1 MRKAVFSAVCSGLV
15 IPGIG
20 QIINRDM
27 KKGLF
32 ILAGVFVIFVAIIIK
47 LFYIISAVLRDFEIN
62 RSSPRKIL
70 DILGAQ
76 DISLLWY
83 LLVAFT
89 VLWLYSVMD
98 AYLTGKKTDQIGRQE
113 RL

>member
-1 MRKAVFSAVCSGLV
+1 MRKAVFSALCSGLV

-32 ILAGVFVIFVAIIIK
+32 ILAGVFVILVATMIK
-47 LFYIISAVLRDFEIN
+47 LFYIINGVLRDFEIN
-62 RSSPRKIL
+62 RSSPRKIPEM
-70 DILGAQ
+70 LGAQ

-83 LLVAFT
+83 LLGAFT
-89 VLWLYSVMD
+89 LLWLYSVLD
-98 AYLTGKKTDQIGRQE
+98 AYFTGKKIDQLGRQE

>member
-1 MRKAVFSAVCSGLV
+1 MRKAVFSALCSGIV

-32 ILAGVFVIFVAIIIK
+32 ILAGVFVILVATMIK
-47 LFYIISAVLRDFEIN
+47 LFYIINAVLRDFEIKG
-62 RSSPRKIL
+62 SSPRRIP

-76 DISLLWY
+76 DISILWY
-83 LLVAFT
+83 LLGAFT
-89 VLWLYSVMD
+89 LLWLYSVMD
-98 AYLTGKKTDQIGRQE
+98 AYLTGKKIDQLGGEE